1 MRQEV
6 VAPPPTARPPQA
18 KPATGPR
25 KPSRDPFEFR
35 ALVRTQICEGGGL
48 MGCLNPFPESVFAQS
63 GIQPKAL
70 M

>member
-25 KPSRDPFEFR
+25 KPSRDPFEFS
-35 ALVRTQICEGGGL
+35 ASVRTEAVAASMIDKT
-48 MGCLNPFPESVFAQS
+48 S
-63 GIQPKAL
+63 
-70 M
+70 